1 MSDQRLVVVDPQVV
15 LGRARVFHRTHWI
28 SIHERLG
35 GGSKYEVVIG
45 IAGGYRSCN
54 QGEREDVIFSTLVHS
69 LGGLKMAPIGSPQHL
84 WDNVDPGRRKAQRD
98 CRRQHIGPAV
108 AVDRECACHRRGC
121 TLARTTTVNKDILL
135 YTCPTLN
142 ARELTFSRVMGP

>member
-69 LGGLKMAPIGSPQHL
+69 LGGLKMGSYRISTTPLGQCRPWSPQ
-84 WDNVDPGRRKAQRD
+84 GA
-98 CRRQHIGPAV
+98 A
-108 AVDRECACHRRGC
+108 
-121 TLARTTTVNKDILL
+121 
-135 YTCPTLN
+135 
-142 ARELTFSRVMGP
+142 